1 MKIIISTNFLRET
14 LKMLKFWATLL
25 VATFI
30 THNCFAATALE
41 VSITEIKADVLFIR
55 HALAPGIGDPKNFLL
70 SDCDTQRNLN
80 EEGRKHSKE
89 IGKYILSTNL
99 KIDKIYASEWCRC
112 YETALHMNLGNVKL
126 FSGLNSFFQNHS
138 DKGKTLQLLHKY
150 LEEKPSNELIIM
162 VTHQVVIS
170 AVTNLYTKSG
180 QLVAYSSKTGESQKI
195 PMSSFPL
202 K

>member
-1 MKIIISTNFLRET
+1 M
-14 LKMLKFWATLL
+14 
-25 VATFI
+25 VASFI

-41 VSITEIKADVLFIR
+41 VSITEIKADILFIR

-112 YETALHMNLGNVKL
+112 HETALHMNLGNVKL

-138 DKGKTLQLLHKY
+138 DKGNTLQLLQKY

-180 QLVAYSSKTGESQKI
+180 QLVAYNSKTGESQKI
-195 PMSSFPL
+195 LMSSFPL

>member
-80 EEGRKHSKE
+80 EEGRTIIIITHDSVVSE
-89 IGKYILSTNL
+89 HARRILTL
-99 KIDKIYASEWCRC
+99 RDGQIASDRINENFKKPR
-112 YETALHMNLGNVKL
+112 AG
-126 FSGLNSFFQNHS
+126 FSR
-138 DKGKTLQLLHKY
+138 
-150 LEEKPSNELIIM
+150 
-162 VTHQVVIS
+162 
-170 AVTNLYTKSG
+170 
-180 QLVAYSSKTGESQKI
+180 VATQ
-195 PMSSFPL
+195 
-202 K
+202 